1 MSQEKFESWMIL
13 DLFGH
18 QRIAGFVTEA
28 EIGGCSFVRVDVP
41 AVDGSQAISK
51 FYGNGAIYSMTPVS
65 KEIAELFVRR
75 FKPAPLN
82 VYMPEIREIPLNRD
96 PERPGYDPADEDPDG
111 PGQF

>member
-1 MSQEKFESWMIL
+1 MSETKLEFYAII

-65 KEIAELFVRR
+65 KEVVELFVQRY
-75 FKPAPLN
+75 KPAPLN
-82 VYMPEIREIPLNRD
+82 VYMPEIRELPVKRD
-96 PERPGYDPADEDPDG
+96 PMNPGYDPADDDPDG
-111 PGQF
+111 FGEF

>member
-1 MSQEKFESWMIL
+1 MSEEKKEFWAII

-18 QRIAGFVTEA
+18 QKIAGFITEA

-41 AVDGSQAISK
+41 EVEGSEALTK

-65 KEIAELFVRR
+65 EELVKVFVKR

-82 VYMPEIREIPLNRD
+82 VYIPEILEIGQHEAEHDR
-96 PERPGYDPADEDPDG
+96 PEDEED
-111 PGQF
+111 

>member
-1 MSQEKFESWMIL
+1 MTQEKFESWMIL

-65 KEIAELFVRR
+65 KEVVELFVKQY
-75 FKPAPLN
+75 KPAPLN
-82 VYMPEIREIPLNRD
+82 VYMPEIRKLPSKRD
-96 PERPGYDPADEDPDG
+96 PTSPGYDPADEGEDEE
-111 PGQF
+111 